1 MSFVHG
7 GERVMS
13 ITEDTKLGERFAF
26 GERLLVVKEIDNK
39 TVRYQDCYC
48 DGYVAERVCS
58 RIQWDLDLK
67 YQKLVEVRDD
77 SDTDVRVSVE
87 ESE

>member
-1 MSFVHG
+1 
-7 GERVMS
+7 MS
-13 ITEDTKLGERFAF
+13 ITGGTKLGESFAF
-26 GERLLVVKEIDNK
+26 GERLLVVKEIDDK

-67 YQKLVEVRDD
+67 YQRLVKLDERDD
-77 SDTDVRVSVE
+77 RDTDVRVSVE
-87 ESE
+87 ERE